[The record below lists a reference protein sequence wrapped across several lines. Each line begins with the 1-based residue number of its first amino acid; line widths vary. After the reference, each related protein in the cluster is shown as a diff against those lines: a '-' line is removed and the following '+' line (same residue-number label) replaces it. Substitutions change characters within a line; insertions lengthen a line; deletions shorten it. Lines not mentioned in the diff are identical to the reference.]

1 MKDKINLKKI
11 EKEIQD
17 ILKKNKSNMNF
28 KMSFP
33 TYNILPDEVML
44 ALKVLGKHQMR
55 ISFTLEQK

>member
-1 MKDKINLKKI
+1 MKDTKKA

-17 ILKKNKSNMNF
+17 ILKKNKLHLVY
-28 KMSFP
+28 KVSFP